1 MKLISLNKFTSFLIL
16 LSFLLPLKAEEE
28 IDIWSKKEKNQ
39 NIEQIQNQNK
49 KSEQKLNFEL
59 INKPK
64 KNEIEIQ
71 SEISLSEK
79 DEKLFGIYDPA
90 ENGFDLEMWAQTDA
104 EKVRSSF
111 KRINKINLSNTAT
124 KLFEDTILSFAY
136 PPKGMEQKEFVNLK
150 INWMMN
156 NKKIDLI
163 EKSLKQNNEFFNKMN
178 HDI

>member
-1 MKLISLNKFTSFLIL
+1 M
-16 LSFLLPLKAEEE
+16 PLKAEEE

-49 KSEQKLNFEL
+49 KSEQKLNFEA

-90 ENGFDLEMWAQTDA
+90 ENDFDLNMWSQSSA
-104 EKVRSSF
+104 ENVRSSF
-111 KRINKINLSNTAT
+111 ARIKKLIYQMHQWNYSKIQFFLMHTLLQIWMIKNLLN
-124 KLFEDTILSFAY
+124 
-136 PPKGMEQKEFVNLK
+136 
-150 INWMMN
+150 
-156 NKKIDLI
+156 
-163 EKSLKQNNEFFNKMN
+163 
-178 HDI
+178 

>member
-1 MKLISLNKFTSFLIL
+1 M
-16 LSFLLPLKAEEE
+16 PLKAEEE
-28 IDIWSKKEKNQ
+28 IDIWSKKKKNQ

-90 ENGFDLEMWAQTDA
+90 ENDFDLNMWSQSSA
-104 EKVRSSF
+104 ENVRSSF
-111 KRINKINLSNTAT
+111 ARIKKLIYQMHQWNYSKIQFFLMHTLLQIWMIKNLLN
-124 KLFEDTILSFAY
+124 
-136 PPKGMEQKEFVNLK
+136 
-150 INWMMN
+150 
-156 NKKIDLI
+156 
-163 EKSLKQNNEFFNKMN
+163 
-178 HDI
+178 